1 MKIRKIKHRSPKFF
15 GFSDEK
21 WARGSGR
28 WGYGRH
34 YGKNKHGIAIDHRS
48 KAEKQ
53 NANERSELSDRVQSI
68 LQNTTPLLEE
78 DKKHHA
84 LLEEIYTELQ
94 KGLT

>member
-15 GFSDEK
+15 GFSDE
-21 WARGSGR
+21 
-28 WGYGRH
+28 
-34 YGKNKHGIAIDHRS
+34 NVD
-48 KAEKQ
+48 
-53 NANERSELSDRVQSI
+53 ERRRELSDRVQSI

-94 KGLT
+94 KGLI